1 MSVGSLGAAQRT
13 KKPEVTP
20 RPVVRSEQESE
31 AESDD
36 GDDQCC
42 RRLLLALCCSV
53 QCTVPLIDGAGENLT
68 QFSFGGAV

>member
-1 MSVGSLGAAQRT
+1 MSVGSLGSAQHT

-42 RRLLLALCCSV
+42 RCLFLALGCGV
-53 QCTVPLIDGAGENLT
+53 QCTVPLIDGASENLT
-68 QFSFGGAV
+68 QLSFGGAV